1 MYEHGRWQG
10 KEAREVAARPVPS
23 GAGFDDAD
31 EVETLI
37 LTVSTI
43 DDPGNDWELWEAF
56 NTQGD
61 RIAIRKRFVY

>member
-1 MYEHGRWQG
+1 MNEYRRWQG
-10 KEAREVAARPVPS
+10 KDAREIAARPVPS
-23 GAGFDDAD
+23 GAGFDDIG
-31 EVETLI
+31 EVEILI

-56 NTQGD
+56 DAQGN